1 MCLSKCANWERGEWG
16 LYSTVINQRAMD
28 SQSTESVFVR
38 LRVVDFL
45 YSDIKTGF
53 TSMNV
58 SEAFSRK
65 SSRLRA

>member
-1 MCLSKCANWERGEWG
+1 M
-16 LYSTVINQRAMD
+16 YSTVINQRAMD
-28 SQSTESVFVR
+28 SQSTESVLVR